1 MVIESLN
8 NEKIKEIRKLKEKK
22 YRDKLKKYIVEGEH
36 LVNEAYKS
44 GNLDTLIVLNN
55 YDYSLIDINT
65 IYVTKEIIKSISDL
79 ETPYNVIGICKYPT
93 EKEIENKILLLDN
106 IQDPGNLGT
115 IIRSATAFNIDTIV
129 LNTKSVDL
137 YNSKVLRAAQGNNFY
152 INIMRK
158 DLKDFIPY
166 LKENNYKI
174 YSTNVKDGN
183 DIKSLEKTEK
193 YAIIMGNEGS
203 GVDPILQEYSD
214 YNIYIKMNE
223 KCESL
228 NVAVATSIILYELNK

>member
-22 YRDKLKKYIVEGEH
+22 YRDKSKKYIVEGEH

-79 ETPYNVIGICKYPT
+79 ETPYNVIGICKYSM
-93 EKEIENKILLLDN
+93 EKEIGNKVLLLDN